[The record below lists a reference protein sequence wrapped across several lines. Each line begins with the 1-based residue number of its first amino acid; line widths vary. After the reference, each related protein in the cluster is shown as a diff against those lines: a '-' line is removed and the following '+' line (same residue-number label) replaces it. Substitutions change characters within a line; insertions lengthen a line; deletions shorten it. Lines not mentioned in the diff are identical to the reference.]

1 MSTKLSPLSP
11 QISEGD
17 DQIQVCLCPSAACAA
32 MGGARV
38 TLFNPKVKMSW
49 GKFKELSV
57 TSATSGPTV
66 TFTGGNVCRGVCVWV
81 CVGGVWVW
89 GVWGVCVWGGGGG
102 CGGCV
107 CVGGC
112 GVCVCGGVGV
122 GVWGVCVWGGVGCV
136 CVGGWGWVCGVC
148 VCGGVGVGVCVG
160 GWGWVCVWGGGG
172 GCGCVYWWVGGCG
185 CMHVCVC
192 TYVHAYVQC
201 MCTCV

>member
-66 TFTGGNVCRGVCVWV
+66 TFTGGNVCRGVCVWG
-81 CVGGVWVW
+81 CGGV
-89 GVWGVCVWGGGGG
+89 GVWAGCGVCVCGGGGG
-102 CGGCV
+102 G
-107 CVGGC
+107 
-112 GVCVCGGVGV
+112 CVCGGVGV
-122 GVWGVCVWGGVGCV
+122 GV
-136 CVGGWGWVCGVC
+136 
-148 VCGGVGVGVCVG
+148 GVCVG
-160 GWGWVCVWGGGG
+160 G
-172 GCGCVYWWVGGCG
+172 WVGGCG